1 MRYIGG
7 IKTVT
12 SASCL
17 KQNKAAPM
25 PRAQG
30 GRGPQ
35 AGWGGIGVFPVSGCS
50 AKPRCPS
57 GAFLNTQDAL
67 KPGHHPS
74 SIVHVTLQPHT
85 CTRST
90 HGPARCPPAA
100 GAEPLQDMT
109 LPGPAQPR
117 LGVQVLLAPA
127 WTFLFSKA
135 VSRSSFPA
143 AAGWARPRVRRS
155 AAVSDENAV

>member
-35 AGWGGIGVFPVSGCS
+35 ARGGGIGVFPMSGCS

-57 GAFLNTQDAL
+57 GAFLSTQDAL

-74 SIVHVTLQPHT
+74 SIAHVTLQPHT
-85 CTRST
+85 RTRAP
-90 HGPARCPPAA
+90 GAPAA
-100 GAEPLQDMT
+100 PCA
-109 LPGPAQPR
+109 
-117 LGVQVLLAPA
+117 
-127 WTFLFSKA
+127 
-135 VSRSSFPA
+135 
-143 AAGWARPRVRRS
+143 ARPQPEPNRAGTRPSPVRHSPGLDVSFFQSCFPLVLSSSGGMGKTPS
-155 AAVSDENAV
+155 ARLRRRI